1 MDPCKWFRTR
11 VSNMP
16 RIRSLLL
23 CVVIFVGEFG
33 WGEKGLIFLKEYA
46 RGSRIGWLNGLGLK

>member
-1 MDPCKWFRTR
+1 
-11 VSNMP
+11 MP